1 MEKQQEYYQA
11 NKNRILN
18 NNKNYYLRNR
28 EKILAKQR
36 EKYNTP
42 EGQEKEKLKTEKY
55 KKRRTEIN
63 TARTENYRERR
74 KGLDKT
80 QRLKKY
86 NINLSDY
93 NNMLMV
99 QNNKCAICG
108 VAENLCVDH
117 CHTTT
122 KVRGLLCR
130 KCNSLLGFAEDKSE
144 TLLSAIK
151 YLENSRSG
159 EGNSSPLP
167 SC

>member
-11 NKNRILN
+11 NKNRILE
-18 NNKNYYLRNR
+18 NNKNYYWRNR

-63 TARTENYRERR
+63 KARTEKYRERR
-74 KGLDKT
+74 KELDKV

-86 NINLSDY
+86 NITPSDY
-93 NNMLMV
+93 SNMLLA
-99 QNNKCAICG
+99 QNSKCAICG
-108 VAENLCVDH
+108 VVEKLFVDH

-122 KVRGLLCR
+122 KVRGLLCL
-130 KCNSLLGFAEDKSE
+130 KCNSLLGFANDNPQ
-144 TLLSAIK
+144 TFLSAIQ
-151 YLENSRSG
+151 YLEKSKSG
-159 EGNSSPLP
+159 GGYSPPPLG
-167 SC
+167 